1 MTSYPKQGTFR
12 SRAWLK
18 AVASLPCVLCS
29 REGMTQAAHLNVG
42 KGLGIKTH
50 DAWCAALCVDCHAR
64 IDQGKDLSRQDRRDM
79 MEAAVLLTIAE
90 LAKAGLVVVK

>member
-1 MTSYPKQGTFR
+1 MTSYPKQGAFR
-12 SRAWLK
+12 SKAWLK

-29 REGMTQAAHLNVG
+29 REGMTQAAHMNIN
-42 KGLGIKTH
+42 KGMAHKTH
-50 DAWCAALCVDCHAR
+50 DCWTASLCVECHSD